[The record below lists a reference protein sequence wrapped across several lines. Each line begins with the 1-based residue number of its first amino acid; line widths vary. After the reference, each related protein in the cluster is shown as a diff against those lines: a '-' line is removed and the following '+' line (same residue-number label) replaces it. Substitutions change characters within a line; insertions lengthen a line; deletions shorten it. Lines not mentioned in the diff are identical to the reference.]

1 MDGWMDGSR
10 KRVWSHIERGSND
23 GIGGPEADPAG
34 ELLQQAGD
42 GAGGAGCWGLEA
54 NRGAVGRQED
64 FPHRL
69 QTGLTLRG
77 EGTPGGERG
86 RRERNQEGAR

>member
-69 QTGLTLRG
+69 QTGLTLGG